1 MNVRLRLIQVGNSVG
16 VTIPPAI
23 LRAQGLKKG
32 DVVDVEWDRIVK
44 VEVQVEA
51 RESVAAE

>member
-1 MNVRLRLIQVGNSVG
+1 MNVRLRLIQVGNSIG
-16 VTIPPAI
+16 VTIPPAL

-32 DVVDVEWDRIVK
+32 DVVDVELHRIVK
-44 VEVQVEA
+44 AEVQVEP